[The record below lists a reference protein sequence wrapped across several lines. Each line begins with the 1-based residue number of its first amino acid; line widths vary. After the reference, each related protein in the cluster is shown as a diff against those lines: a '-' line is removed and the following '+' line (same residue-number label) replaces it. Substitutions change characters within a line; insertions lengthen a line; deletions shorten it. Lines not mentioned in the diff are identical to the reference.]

1 MGKEHKFTEKYK
13 WSLNIWKDA
22 QLHEYTIPPNWHQS
36 KILKTHGF

>member
-13 WSLNIWKDA
+13 WPLNIWKDA
-22 QLHEYTIPPNWHQS
+22 QLHEYTIFLTDQS